1 MIKKP
6 SLLQLLEKVTT
17 DCLDLATKRNARS
30 VLFSAMGTGGLKY
43 PSHVVA
49 QHMVQAVI
57 KFNEKNPK
65 TTVKK
70 TKFVL
75 YPKDTHVIE
84 VIYLV

>member
-1 MIKKP
+1 
-6 SLLQLLEKVTT
+6 
-17 DCLDLATKRNARS
+17 
-30 VLFSAMGTGGLKY
+30 MGTGGLKY